1 MLSSM
6 VILFYLP
13 HRYLCK
19 RSEADETLHQVGL
32 LNSLFITLFHNQE
45 ATLHVLPE
53 GLASMTYRD
62 IGALPGSPL
71 VQCIVRAEP

>member
-1 MLSSM
+1 M
-6 VILFYLP
+6 VNWELVNMKTQKGIM
-13 HRYLCK
+13 
-19 RSEADETLHQVGL
+19 EGV
-32 LNSLFITLFHNQE
+32 
-45 ATLHVLPE
+45 PE